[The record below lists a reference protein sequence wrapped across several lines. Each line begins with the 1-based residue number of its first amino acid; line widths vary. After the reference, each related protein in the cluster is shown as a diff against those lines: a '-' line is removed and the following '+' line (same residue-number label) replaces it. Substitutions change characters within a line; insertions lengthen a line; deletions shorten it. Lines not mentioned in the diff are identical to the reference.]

1 MKKEPKKEIGSAP
14 DEYKSNKH
22 NKMVKEQLENL
33 GVEALI
39 DIVLT
44 SDRTANN
51 WEQIAD
57 LRQKEIEFLQA
68 KIKTLNEIEHDQLIE
83 INKIRKENQ
92 KFINNQIS

>member
-1 MKKEPKKEIGSAP
+1 
-14 DEYKSNKH
+14 
-22 NKMVKEQLENL
+22 MVKEQLENL

-92 KFINNQIS
+92 KLINSY

>member
-1 MKKEPKKEIGSAP
+1 MDPSRT
-14 DEYKSNKH
+14 NTNQVKH

-68 KIKTLNEIEHDQLIE
+68 KIKTLNEIEHDQLVE

-92 KFINNQIS
+92 KFINSY

>member
-1 MKKEPKKEIGSAP
+1 MDPRRT
-14 DEYKSNKH
+14 NTNQVKH

-33 GVEALI
+33 GVDALI

-68 KIKTLNEIEHDQLIE
+68 KIKTLNEIEHDQLVE

-92 KFINNQIS
+92 KFINSY

>member
-1 MKKEPKKEIGSAP
+1 
-14 DEYKSNKH
+14 
-22 NKMVKEQLENL
+22 MVKEQLENL